1 MDRQRMTFL
10 PENNNDKELR
20 NALPDRELSIID
32 KKENTSLDRSVREIC
47 NQLNRELRDSV
58 RKLMDDYSLTDDEFC
73 EILNITK
80 RELKECNFNMV
91 SVTTVL
97 KMLLLTNNIK
107 FFNKFDGFDYDS
119 FIMDKKEEKDIFKI
133 KELFNMLDIRT
144 YDDLVCYIQAIRDV
158 QDKVCN
164 VKDDVCNVK

>member
-1 MDRQRMTFL
+1 
-10 PENNNDKELR
+10 
-20 NALPDRELSIID
+20 
-32 KKENTSLDRSVREIC
+32 
-47 NQLNRELRDSV
+47 
-58 RKLMDDYSLTDDEFC
+58 
-73 EILNITK
+73 
-80 RELKECNFNMV
+80 MV